1 VTEEPCFTAA
11 MVVDVHAL
19 RAALESKR
27 FHDKESSLLKMI
39 QQAEAIQ
46 LQQQDLLATA
56 KDIAEVFFVK
66 VDNYKF
72 EATPFDSI
80 ANLAEQVAL
89 RLRCRASSLVI
100 TWDGKALPK
109 EASLNSL
116 GITAGSQLDFKEV
129 APKGRKRRK
138 AKNLQ
143 QSQQDTKIQR
153 RVQRVSHVLVKT
165 LTGKTI
171 IVREIGACTTVE
183 ELKLR
188 IEEREGIPPDQ
199 QRVVFSGKQLEDE
212 WTLADYN
219 VPEAAEMHLVLR
231 LRGGMYDPISGREG
245 FKVLSDEIVFDNGS
259 TLTFDGS
266 SESLE
271 CFGHTFDSK
280 AEMLSFL
287 EEHRI
292 EALLKRLEEVQ
303 SRSERVEKEAQQWM
317 AKAVSCDLGD
327 AA

>member
-1 VTEEPCFTAA
+1 

-19 RAALESKR
+19 RAALENKR

-80 ANLAEQVAL
+80 ANLAEQVAV
-89 RLRCRASSLVI
+89 RLRCKAASLVI
-100 TWDGKALPK
+100 TLDGNPLPK
-109 EASLNSL
+109 EASLSSL
-116 GITAGSQLDFKEV
+116 GITAGSQLDFKEA
-129 APKGRKRRK
+129 APKGKKRRK
-138 AKNLQ
+138 AKSLQ
-143 QSQQDTKIQR
+143 QSQQGTKIQKR
-153 RVQRVSHVLVKT
+153 MQRVSHVLVKT

-183 ELKLR
+183 ELKQR

-199 QRVVFSGKQLEDE
+199 QRVVFSGKQLEDDC
-212 WTLADYN
+212 TLADYDI
-219 VPEAAEMHLVLR
+219 PEAAVMHLVLR

-271 CFGHTFDSK
+271 CFGQSFASK

-292 EALLKRLEEVQ
+292 EALLKRLQEVQ
-303 SRSERVEKEAQQWM
+303 SRSERVEKEAQEWM
-317 AKAVSCDLGD
+317 AKAVSAGD
-327 AA
+327 A